1 MNSKKKKAAK
11 KIAQRSAEQDMQ
23 ETLALKP
30 SGYDAFLRD
39 LKERI
44 HAARVR
50 AALAANRELI
60 ALYWHI
66 GKSIVERQR
75 SEGWGKSVVDR
86 LAADLQREFPGMEG
100 FSPRNIWRMRSFYL
114 AWTEEVG
121 NLSQPVA
128 ELNGKNLPQL
138 VAEIPWGHNV
148 WLLEK
153 LKDPATR
160 LWYAAK
166 TVEHGWS
173 RNVLSLQIE
182 ANLHKRQG
190 RAITNFEQTLP
201 PLQSDLAQQALKDPY
216 VFDFLTLGADARE
229 KELE

>member
-1 MNSKKKKAAK
+1 
-11 KIAQRSAEQDMQ
+11 
-23 ETLALKP
+23 
-30 SGYDAFLRD
+30 
-39 LKERI
+39 
-44 HAARVR
+44 
-50 AALAANRELI
+50 
-60 ALYWHI
+60 
-66 GKSIVERQR
+66 
-75 SEGWGKSVVDR
+75 
-86 LAADLQREFPGMEG
+86 
-100 FSPRNIWRMRSFYL
+100 
-114 AWTEEVG
+114 
-121 NLSQPVA
+121 
-128 ELNGKNLPQL
+128 
-138 VAEIPWGHNV
+138 
-148 WLLEK
+148 LEK